1 MLLSIFKN
9 VYWRILGKT
18 DIMHVMNYDP
28 PELIH
33 IQLIDASGFPYN
45 KFPVPI
51 TIYYGAA
58 LPPLLSD
65 SSGQL
70 IITREFLLEA
80 LQDDTTSGIRYNY
93 KVIPFMIVG
102 INSLAS
108 AIPARDRRIET
119 HKSISK
125 FEQKLYPNIETL
137 LQAYLPVEDLV
148 SVSEW
153 IYLDKPRDRV
163 KLKLPLI
170 PLEEI
175 GVFNRDLEFEILKQ
189 AKNKILEWA
198 QTVNNGLFHIEYSV
212 PFVKDDYSLVVVFF
226 YKFDK
231 MITYY
236 TENGKSEQLKNKFIS
251 LLKELHYPFQLIPL
265 ISFIFD
271 SDENVQKNYQ
281 GSYFYRM
288 R

>member
-1 MLLSIFKN
+1 LC
-9 VYWRILGKT
+9 KT
-18 DIMHVMNYDP
+18 DIMHVMNYGP

-45 KFPVPI
+45 KIPVPI
-51 TIYYGAA
+51 TIYYGDA
-58 LPPLLSD
+58 LPPLHSD

-70 IITREFLLEA
+70 TITREFLLDA

-93 KVIPFMIVG
+93 NAIPFMIVG

-108 AIPARDRRIET
+108 AIPARDRRIKT

-125 FEQKLYPNIETL
+125 FEQKLYPNIEIL
-137 LQAYLPVEDLV
+137 LQAYLPTEDLV

-153 IYLDKPRDRV
+153 IYLDKPKDRV
-163 KLKLPLI
+163 ELKLPVI

-175 GVFNRDLEFEILKQ
+175 GIFNRDIEFEILEQ
-189 AKNKILEWA
+189 AKNKILAWA

-212 PFVKDDYSLVVVFF
+212 PFVKNDYTLVVVFF

-231 MITYY
+231 MITDYA
-236 TENGKSEQLKNKFIS
+236 ENGKSEEVKNKFIS
-251 LLKELHYPFQLIPL
+251 LLREFQYPFQLIPL